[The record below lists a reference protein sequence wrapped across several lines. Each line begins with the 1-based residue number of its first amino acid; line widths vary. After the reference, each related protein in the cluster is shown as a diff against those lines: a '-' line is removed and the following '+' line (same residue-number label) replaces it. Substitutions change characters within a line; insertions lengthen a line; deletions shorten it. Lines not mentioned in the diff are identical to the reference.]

1 MPYKEIVKETRC
13 RGWCFTLQSWSEE
26 DVAKAMSV
34 YEFDDTCTYLIVG
47 FERGDRTERCHLQC
61 YCYFRN
67 QVRESEMRKKLANVH
82 VEAQKSKVNTQA
94 YCYCMD
100 EDDFAELGT
109 RPRQGHRT
117 DLEVIKHDLL
127 KKKPITQI
135 SKEYFSQWCQYRRSF
150 DEFNRIHSLD
160 VYDTKF
166 IMYDDDTIRDIYI
179 QFRKDIPTSHIY
191 IPSQL
196 DHVDLWQ
203 NDVLHKYY
211 SGKYSHIFFP
221 NITGAEKFKDI
232 VDETLY

>member
-1 MPYKEIVKETRC
+1 MPKKDTRAH
-13 RGWCFTLQSWSEE
+13 GWCFTLQSWSEE

-34 YEFDDTCTYLIVG
+34 YEFDHNCTYLIVG
-47 FERGDRTERCHLQC
+47 FEKGDRTGRCHLQC
-61 YCYFRN
+61 YCHFRN
-67 QVRESEMRKKLANVH
+67 AVRESEMRKKLVNVH
-82 VEAQKSKVNTQA
+82 VEPQKAKLNVTAYA
-94 YCYCMD
+94 YCM
-100 EDDFAELGT
+100 EDGDFAELGD

-127 KKKPITQI
+127 KKKPIKQI

-150 DEFNRIHSLD
+150 DEFQRIHSLD
-160 VYDTKF
+160 TYDTKF
-166 IMYDDDTIRDIYI
+166 IMYDDSTIKNIYRD
-179 QFRKDIPTSHIY
+179 FKNEVPTSYIF

-203 NDVLHKYY
+203 GEVLHKYY

-221 NITGAEKFKDI
+221 NITGVEKLRDI